1 MNLPVLPHITLNPA
15 AVTFLILVFA
25 AAATAFQA
33 AFGLVKVGSVKR
45 RVNRRLTVAEK
56 VGNLPDLVLELR
68 KQRGLNADGSRRA
81 GMAWF
86 NDLVVRSG
94 VVYAPRQWA
103 TVSAAFGAG
112 AGLAVGILSHKI
124 LLGLVVGIVFAL
136 VGPIMLLKFKA
147 KKRAKMLGDQLPNAL
162 EVVVR
167 SLEAGH
173 PVPSAIDLVG
183 KEMPDPIG
191 SEFGM
196 MADEIAFGS
205 TLEQAV
211 GRMSDRCRHPDMDL
225 FAATVRLQERSGGNL
240 VGLLKMNA
248 STVRDRA
255 RMRLKIAA
263 ASSEGRASAMILTA
277 APICAGILLMVS
289 SPHYYGDVIHERTV
303 QMILGGVAFW
313 MTCGNL
319 IMRRMIDMRI

>member
-1 MNLPVLPHITLNPA
+1 MNLPVLPHITLSPA

-45 RVNRRLTVAEK
+45 RVNRRLTVADK

-68 KQRGLNADGSRRA
+68 K
-81 GMAWF
+81 
-86 NDLVVRSG
+86 
-94 VVYAPRQWA
+94 
-103 TVSAAFGAG
+103 
-112 AGLAVGILSHKI
+112 
-124 LLGLVVGIVFAL
+124 
-136 VGPIMLLKFKA
+136 
-147 KKRAKMLGDQLPNAL
+147 KRARKLGDQLPGAL

-173 PVPSAIDLVG
+173 PVPTAIDLVG

-205 TLEQAV
+205 TLQQAV

-225 FAATVRLQERSGGNL
+225 FAATV
-240 VGLLKMNA
+240 
-248 STVRDRA
+248 
-255 RMRLKIAA
+255 
-263 ASSEGRASAMILTA
+263 
-277 APICAGILLMVS
+277 
-289 SPHYYGDVIHERTV
+289 
-303 QMILGGVAFW
+303 
-313 MTCGNL
+313 
-319 IMRRMIDMRI
+319 

>member
-1 MNLPVLPHITLNPA
+1 MPSLPDLNLSPA
-15 AVTFLILVFA
+15 AITFLILIFA

-33 AFGLVKVGSVKR
+33 AFGLVRVGSVKR
-45 RVNRRLTVAEK
+45 RVNRRLAVQEK

-68 KQRGLNADGSRRA
+68 KQRGLNEA
-81 GMAWF
+81 GGLKGGLMSWF
-86 NDLVVRSG
+86 SDLVVRSG
-94 VVYAPRQWA
+94 VVYQPRQWTMVA
-103 TVSAAFGAG
+103 LAFGFG
-112 AGLAVGILSHKI
+112 GGLAL
-124 LLGLVVGIVFAL
+124 GIVSHNIIAGVVAGFVIAMA
-136 VGPIMLLKFKA
+136 GPILLLKFKA
-147 KKRAKMLGDQLPNAL
+147 KKRAKKLGEQLPNAL

-173 PVPSAIDLVG
+173 PVPTAIDLVG

-196 MADEIAFGS
+196 MADEVAFGS
-205 TLEQAV
+205 SLEQAV
-211 GRMSDRCRHPDMDL
+211 GRMADRCRHPDVDL

-248 STVRDRA
+248 NTVRERA
-255 RMRLKIAA
+255 RMRLKINA

-277 APICAGILLMVS
+277 APICAGLLLQLS
-289 SPHYYGDVIHERTV
+289 SPHYYGDVIGERGV
-303 QMILGGVAFW
+303 QITLGLVATW
-313 MTCGNL
+313 MTIGNL

>member
-1 MNLPVLPHITLNPA
+1 MNFPALPHITLSPA
-15 AVTFLILVFA
+15 AITFLILVFA

-33 AFGLVKVGSVKR
+33 AFGLIKVGAVKR

-68 KQRGLNADGSRRA
+68 KQRGLNAEGGRRA

-94 VVYAPRQWA
+94 VVFAPRQWA
-103 TVSAAFGAG
+103 IISIGFGFVAG
-112 AGLAVGILSHKI
+112 VAVGIVSHNLLI
-124 LLGLVVGIVFAL
+124 GLPVGVFAALLGPVL
-136 VGPIMLLKFKA
+136 LLKWKA

-173 PVPSAIDLVG
+173 PVPTAIDLVG

-205 TLEQAV
+205 TLQQAV
-211 GRMSDRCRHPDMDL
+211 GRMADRCRHPDMDL

-248 STVRDRA
+248 NTVRERA

-263 ASSEGRASAMILTA
+263 ASSEGRASALILTA
-277 APICAGILLMVS
+277 APCGAALLLQLS

-303 QMILGGVAFW
+303 QLVLAGVVTW
-313 MTCGNL
+313 MTIGNL

>member
-1 MNLPVLPHITLNPA
+1 MNLPALPHFNLSPA
-15 AVTFLILVFA
+15 AITFLILVFA

-33 AFGLVKVGSVKR
+33 AFGLVKVGAVKR

-68 KQRGLNADGSRRA
+68 KQRGLDRYGNRR
-81 GMAWF
+81 GGIAWF

-94 VVYAPRQWA
+94 VVYAPKQWA
-103 TVSAAFGAG
+103 IVAAGF
-112 AGLAVGILSHKI
+112 GLAGGLAIGIVTHNILIALPVGIF
-124 LLGLVVGIVFAL
+124 VAV
-136 VGPIMLLKFKA
+136 VGPIVLLKWKA

-173 PVPSAIDLVG
+173 PVPTAIDLVG

-205 TLEQAV
+205 TLQEAV
-211 GRMSDRCRHPDMDL
+211 GRMSERCRHPDMDL

-248 STVRDRA
+248 STVRERA

-263 ASSEGRASAMILTA
+263 ASSEGRASALILTA
-277 APICAGILLMVS
+277 APCGAALLLQLS
-289 SPHYYGDVIHERTV
+289 SPHYYGDVIGERTV
-303 QMILGGVAFW
+303 QLVLAGVATW
-313 MTCGNL
+313 MTIGNL